1 MIIPSSDRLEGKT
14 GNLYALSV
22 LAAKRARQLKDP
34 EVRKL
39 VGTQSSHPLTIA
51 LEEIA
56 EEKIVARYVETPHEE
71 PEELAFEAQ
80 EVTLIAPE
88 AEEEKSPEATVRELL
103 GIGQDEDKAEMKAE
117 AEETEEGEE
126 TEEAEE
132 VKDLFEAIASGDVE
146 PVVVSE
152 EDEEEEEVEGKE
164 EENVEEEEE
173 EEVEGK
179 EEPEEHEGYKE
190 SAAGG
195 WLPNETG
202 DEKDE

>member
-14 GNLYALSV
+14 DNLYALSV

-34 EVRKL
+34 MVRKL
-39 VGTQSSHPLTIA
+39 ADAQSNHPLTVA

-56 EEKIVARYVETPHEE
+56 EGKIKAWYIETPHEE
-71 PEELAFEAQ
+71 PEELAFEVQ
-80 EVTLIAPE
+80 EVILIVPE
-88 AEEEKSPEATVRELL
+88 VEEEKSPEATVRELL
-103 GIGQDEDKAEMKAE
+103 GVGRDEDEAELKAE

-173 EEVEGK
+173 EEEQ
-179 EEPEEHEGYKE
+179 PEEHEGYKE
-190 SAAGG
+190 SAVGG
-195 WLPNETG
+195 GLPDETG
-202 DEKDE
+202 DEKDER